1 MATSASAGRPPVSGR
16 SWQTMLLLF
25 SKPQHLDKFLVSC
38 FLLFTHIFQ
47 SRQRPA
53 QRPNLRLVGVSQSHW
68 GWQGLW
74 KWAALDPGLGLTW
87 TEGKSSCAHPRCSF
101 RWTREELWP

>member
-1 MATSASAGRPPVSGR
+1 MATSAGIPPVSR
-16 SWQTMLLLF
+16 RRWQTIQLLF

-53 QRPNLRLVGVSQSHW
+53 QRPTSGWWVSLKATGAAKASENGQPLT
-68 GWQGLW
+68 QGLV
-74 KWAALDPGLGLTW
+74 
-87 TEGKSSCAHPRCSF
+87 
-101 RWTREELWP
+101 